1 MMRTQIF
8 ALLFILASTA
18 PALADAKADKAK
30 AVALYDE
37 GLRHYN
43 VAEYP
48 EAIAAWK
55 QAYLLSKKPLLLFN
69 LGQAY
74 RLSGDCKQAMTFY
87 DSYQREEPSP
97 KNQADLDDALKLC
110 AAAAVDKPVDKPV
123 VPVADKPV
131 DKPVVPVADKPV
143 DKPVVP
149 VADKPVDQPVVTAPP
164 VIHDQPGVVTPPPV
178 DTSNPPP
185 EGESHGSTRTAGIVI
200 GGAGIVLTGVGIYFG
215 LAARSLNDSL
225 DHHTGEWTQNNADD
239 ETASRRDV
247 KLGVVFGGL
256 GAAAVITGG
265 VLFVLGGRATDHVA
279 ISPTHD
285 GAAFVWNG
293 RF

>member
-8 ALLFILASTA
+8 SLLLIVASTA
-18 PALADAKADKAK
+18 PAFADAKADKAK
-30 AVALYDE
+30 AIALYDE

-97 KNQADLDDALKLC
+97 KNQADLDEALKLC
-110 AAAAVDKPVDKPV
+110 ATVAVDKPVDKPV
-123 VPVADKPV
+123 VPVIDKPV
-131 DKPVVPVADKPV
+131 DKPVVPVT
-143 DKPVVP
+143 DKPVV
-149 VADKPVDQPVVTAPP
+149 ADPPVVTAPP
-164 VIHDQPGVVTPPPV
+164 VITDRPGVVTPPPV
-178 DTSNPPP
+178 DTSSPAP
-185 EGESHGSTRTAGIVI
+185 EGQSHGSTRTAGIVI
-200 GGAGIVLTGVGIYFG
+200 GGAGIVLTGVGVYFG
-215 LAARSLNDSL
+215 LAARNLNDKL
-225 DHHTGEWTQNNADD
+225 DHHTGEWQQTDADD
-239 ETASRRDV
+239 ESASSRDV

-265 VLFVLGGRATDHVA
+265 VLFVIGGRAADHVA
-279 ISPTHD
+279 VSPTHD